1 MNTCKGKTCDGA
13 CEAGRKYC
21 NACLGAF
28 RMKRKL
34 QEERREGAG
43 LCRRCSATAAP
54 GDYLCP
60 RHRANKSAQQPPTGR
75 PVGRHQQP
83 KGDRYAAEFKAGA
96 RPGHIARDHGVK
108 VSLVCDALIAR
119 GLWQPRRRA
128 A

>member
-60 RHRANKSAQQPPTGR
+60 RHRGNHRYLFPLNRAARRACPASLPYPKLGRDLFATGR
-75 PVGRHQQP
+75 
-83 KGDRYAAEFKAGA
+83 AA
-96 RPGHIARDHGVK
+96 
-108 VSLVCDALIAR
+108 
-119 GLWQPRRRA
+119 
-128 A
+128 